1 MNMPR
6 MNVTTLMM
14 PAKISVF
21 HEPMKAMWAT
31 SRTVKAMMA
40 AIAKTTAYTTL

>member
-6 MNVTTLMM
+6 MNVTKLMT
-14 PAKISVF
+14 PAKISAF
-21 HEPMKAMWAT
+21 HEPKKAMWVT
-31 SRTVKAMMA
+31 SRTVKATRA

>member
-6 MNVTTLMM
+6 MNVTTLIM

-21 HEPMKAMWAT
+21 HEPRKAMWAT
-31 SRTVKAMMA
+31 SRAVKATMA
-40 AIAKTTAYTTL
+40 AIAKTKA